1 MIALLIFIVLFGAV
15 LAFWFAVKRD
25 RKSNPKPRRWLVSN
39 TQHGKVYAD
48 PWVTPPLL
56 RLRTVH
62 DEARRHWQVPET
74 VPDIFH
80 EIRWYVVPN
89 EFCKNHGATEKPD
102 YRFPVPWRGGTI
114 YTTGWTVVSERK
126 TAVSAT
132 ADDATFLKEFG
143 NQYRVYKE
151 DDPLP

>member
-1 MIALLIFIVLFGAV
+1 MTALLIFLVLFGAV
-15 LAFWFAVKRD
+15 LAFWFAARGHKAT
-25 RKSNPKPRRWLVSN
+25 SGPRRWLVSK
-39 TQHGKVYAD
+39 TQYGKVYAD
-48 PWVTPPLL
+48 PWVSPPLL

-62 DEARRHWQVPET
+62 DEARRTWGVPET

-80 EIRWYVVPN
+80 EIRWYVVPD
-89 EFCKNHGATEKPD
+89 EFCKSHGTPGKPD
-102 YRFPVPWRGGTI
+102 MRFPVPWRGGVI

-143 NQYRVYKE
+143 NQYGLYKE